1 MTIIW
6 LISTSYIYCL
16 VWKYDQYHTDF
27 CWLCWVLE
35 QCWPPNP
42 APDAAEVRR
51 RPAIQVTTN
60 WTWYSHHGH
69 TNMGKTI
76 TDSILTHV
84 WLHSLCCSW
93 ETLFICFILCTG
105 CRMKNEVECTAAF
118 CLWCGSHTGQQQDR
132 EAQCELMVR
141 NCYCSW
147 LMVMSYYYLLYI

>member
-1 MTIIW
+1 MTIIR
-6 LISTSYIYCL
+6 LISTWYIYYL

-27 CWLCWVLE
+27 CWLCWSSAGL
-35 QCWPPNP
+35 QTRHQTQQKWGD
-42 APDAAEVRR
+42 AQQFRLLLIGPDTAG
-51 RPAIQVTTN
+51 P
-60 WTWYSHHGH
+60 GH
-69 TNMGKTI
+69 TNTGKTI

-84 WLHSLCCSW
+84 WLPSLCCSW